1 MNGLGVE
8 RKWNA
13 WTRIWK
19 SLGNAY
25 QNDNKRQG
33 RRVLKGRV
41 ERWEEEERVN
51 RRNGKFGAHLVH
63 ARRAQIKSSEQC
75 RWQTQL
81 NSTRFEF
88 QTNRKKFSNFESLS
102 PECIFA
108 LFLFVYFLSDA
119 VITVAWFI
127 GSNEIFG
134 QAANLCNA
142 RCEGTHEW
150 K

>member
-41 ERWEEEERVN
+41 ERWDGEERVN

-102 PECIFA
+102 PQSIFTF
-108 LFLFVYFLSDA
+108 FLFVYFLSDA

-127 GSNEIFG
+127 GSIEIFG

-142 RCEGTHEW
+142 QCEGTHEW